1 MQSLFQMPS
10 FQYLHWCGVGS
21 YLQYN
26 KEYIFDIGY
35 SWNIFDIGYKL
46 FAHILKPDNV
56 VGVGSAGDSA
66 VQINIAPLPEIGFA
80 NGQLTINGGL

>member
-1 MQSLFQMPS
+1 M
-10 FQYLHWCGVGS
+10 WCWLIYS
-21 YLQYN
+21 IHN

-35 SWNIFDIGYKL
+35 IWNISDIGYIL

-56 VGVGSAGDSA
+56 VGVRSAGDSA

-80 NGQLTINGGL
+80 NGCFNNKWWNLMEFKKI